1 MNIYRNISNLPD
13 LKRPVITIGSFDG
26 LHLGHKALIS
36 QIKKLSEDQNSEY
49 VLITFEP
56 HPRQII
62 YPKDST
68 LKLLTTL
75 EEKIYL
81 FNQLNVSNLTI
92 AEFSVEFS
100 QISADEYI
108 ENFLIGKFNPSV
120 IVIGYDHR
128 FGLNR
133 SGDIHYLKWYSAKG
147 NYTVQEIDPK
157 MVDELIISSTKIRN
171 AIESSQI
178 SIANAMLGHHYFMI
192 GNVIHGQ
199 KIGKTLGFPTAN
211 IEIKNKLKLI
221 PPFGIY
227 AVFAHID
234 QKIYHGVLYIGFKT
248 SVQPEQLI
256 RNIELHIFDFD
267 NDIYN
272 EEVIV
277 EFVSFLR
284 SDRHFDDLESLAEQ
298 IQADADQAKSLLKN
312 EKPSFSYN

>member
-13 LKRPVITIGSFDG
+13 LGKPVITIGSFDG
-26 LHLGHKALIS
+26 LHLGHKSLIS
-36 QIKKLSEDQNSEY
+36 QIKTLSEEQNSAY

-62 YPKDST
+62 YPKDLT

-75 EEKIYL
+75 DEKIYL
-81 FNQLNVSNLTI
+81 FKQLEVSNLTI
-92 AEFSVEFS
+92 ADFSIEFS

-133 SGDIHYLKWYSAKG
+133 SGDIHYLKWYSTQG
-147 NYTVQEIDPK
+147 NYIVQEIDPK
-157 MVDELIISSTKIRN
+157 MVDELIVSSTKIRN
-171 AIESSQI
+171 SIEASQI
-178 SIANAMLGHHYFMI
+178 SIANAMLGHHYFMM

-221 PPFGIY
+221 PPNGIY
-227 AVFAHID
+227 AVFAHIE
-234 QKIYHGVLYIGFKT
+234 KMIYKGVLYIGLKT

-256 RNIELHIFDFD
+256 RNIELHIFDFED
-267 NDIYN
+267 DIYE
-272 EEVIV
+272 EEVLV
-277 EFVSFLR
+277 EFVAFLR
-284 SDRHFDDLESLAEQ
+284 ADRHFDNLNSLSDQ
-298 IQADADQAKSLLKN
+298 IQKDADEAKSRLQN
-312 EKPSFSYN
+312 EQPSFTYN